1 MPNAYLSIGTN
12 IGNRQENLE
21 NALKL
26 LNQTE
31 NIKITHV
38 SSVYE
43 TDPVGFEDQ
52 DAFLNIAVALETT
65 LDQETLLQTGLNIE
79 TELGRV
85 RLIRWGPRL
94 IDIDLLLY
102 DDIKQQSPTLEL
114 PHPRMTERA
123 FVMIPL
129 QEIAP
134 DVAAPLL
141 QKEVLQDQGIRKTKI
156 KLEW

>member
-21 NALKL
+21 NALKS

-85 RLIRWGPRL
+85 RLVRWGPRL

-102 DDIKQQSPTLEL
+102 DDIEHQSPTLDL

-134 DVAAPLL
+134 DIAAPLL
-141 QKEVLQDQGIRKTKI
+141 QKEVLQDQGIHKTKI

>member
-1 MPNAYLSIGTN
+1 MHNAYLSIGTN
-12 IGNRQENLE
+12 IGDRQENLE
-21 NALKL
+21 KALKA
-26 LNQTE
+26 LNTE
-31 NIKITHV
+31 SGITIHKV

-52 DAFLNIAVALETT
+52 EAFLNIAVAIQTT
-65 LDQETLLQTGLNIE
+65 LDQETLLQKGLAIE
-79 TELGRV
+79 SELGRV

-102 DDIKQQSPTLEL
+102 DDIIQQTETLEL

-134 DVAAPLL
+134 TVAEPLL
-141 QKEVLQDQGIRKTKI
+141 REDVLADQGINKTDI
-156 KLEW
+156 ELIW

>member
-21 NALKL
+21 NALKS

-102 DDIKQQSPTLEL
+102 DDIEHQSPTLDL

-134 DVAAPLL
+134 DIAAPLL
-141 QKEVLQDQGIRKTKI
+141 QKEVLQDQGIHKTKI

>member
-21 NALKL
+21 NALKS

-85 RLIRWGPRL
+85 RIIRWGPRL

-134 DVAAPLL
+134 DAAAPLL

>member
-21 NALKL
+21 NALKS

-79 TELGRV
+79 KELGRV

>member
-21 NALKL
+21 NALKS

>member
-12 IGNRQENLE
+12 IENRQENLE
-21 NALKL
+21 NALKS

-102 DDIKQQSPTLEL
+102 DDIKQQSSTLEL

>member
-1 MPNAYLSIGTN
+1 MNKAYLSIGTN
-12 IGNRQENLE
+12 IGNRKENLE
-21 NALKL
+21 NALKAL
-26 LNQTE
+26 QAESEITINQ
-31 NIKITHV
+31 V

-52 DAFLNIAVALETT
+52 DAFLNIAVSIQTS
-65 LDQETLLQTGLNIE
+65 LDPESLLQKGLDIE
-79 TELGRV
+79 AVLGRI

-102 DDIKQQSPTLEL
+102 EDITQRSETLEL
-114 PHPRMTERA
+114 PHPRMIERA

-134 DVAAPLL
+134 DVAAPLMRE
-141 QKEVLQDQGIRKTKI
+141 EVLADQGIRQTNI
-156 KLEW
+156 ELVW

>member
-21 NALKL
+21 NALKS
-26 LNQTE
+26 LNQIE

-52 DAFLNIAVALETT
+52 DSFLNIAVALETT

-85 RLIRWGPRL
+85 RLIRWGPRF

-141 QKEVLQDQGIRKTKI
+141 QKEVLQDQGIHKTKI

>member
-1 MPNAYLSIGTN
+1 MHNAYLSIGTN

-21 NALKL
+21 NALKA
-26 LNQTE
+26 LNAKST
-31 NIKITHV
+31 ITIDKV

-52 DAFLNIAVALETT
+52 EAFLNIAVAIQTT
-65 LDQETLLQTGLNIE
+65 LDQETLLQKGLAIE
-79 TELGRV
+79 SELGRV

-102 DDIKQQSPTLEL
+102 DDIIQQTETLEL

-129 QEIAP
+129 QEIASTI
-134 DVAAPLL
+134 AEPLL
-141 QKEVLQDQGIRKTKI
+141 REDVLADQGINKTDI
-156 KLEW
+156 ELIW

>member
-1 MPNAYLSIGTN
+1 MHKAYLSIGTN

-21 NALKL
+21 KALKAL
-26 LNQTE
+26 QTE
-31 NIKITHV
+31 SGITIESV

-52 DAFLNIAVALETT
+52 EAFLNIAVTIQTT
-65 LDQETLLQTGLNIE
+65 LDPETLLQKGLAIE
-79 TELGRV
+79 SELGRV

-102 DDIKQQSPTLEL
+102 DGVTQQTKTLEL

-134 DVAAPLL
+134 AIAEPLL
-141 QKEVLQDQGIRKTKI
+141 QEEVLIDQGIHKTDI
-156 KLEW
+156 QLDW

>member
-21 NALKL
+21 NALKS

-85 RLIRWGPRL
+85 RIIRWGPRL

>member
-1 MPNAYLSIGTN
+1 MPKAYLSIGTN

-21 NALKL
+21 NALKS

-79 TELGRV
+79 TEQGRV

-134 DVAAPLL
+134 DIAAPLL
-141 QKEVLQDQGIRKTKI
+141 QKEVLQDQGIHKTKI

>member
-85 RLIRWGPRL
+85 RLVRWGPRL

>member
-1 MPNAYLSIGTN
+1 MPKAYLSIGTN

-21 NALKL
+21 NALKS

-31 NIKITHV
+31 SIKITHV

-102 DDIKQQSPTLEL
+102 DDIKHQSPTLEL

-141 QKEVLQDQGIRKTKI
+141 QKEVLQDQGIHKTKI

>member
-21 NALKL
+21 NALKS

-85 RLIRWGPRL
+85 RLVRWGPRL

>member
-21 NALKL
+21 NALKS

-134 DVAAPLL
+134 DVAATLL